1 MCMCGWEEFIDQ
13 GIQEGFVAILKEGYG
28 FISKYFPT
36 EKHPTGIFFHKSD
49 LRGSLITQLK
59 VGDRVHF
66 VVGQN
71 SKGGCVAKK
80 IEVQGQHQFA
90 PQSNSLTPPL
100 RDPSVFYGAPQRMM
114 LPPRLGQYF
123 HLKTSQTFSARPR
136 RYPMGK
142 QSSRQ
147 DDAPWETA
155 RRK

>member
-1 MCMCGWEEFIDQ
+1 MCGWEEFIDQ

-80 IEVQGQHQFA
+80 IEVQGQQFA
-90 PQSNSLTPPL
+90 PQVIFFGVGKRRKLKLLFLSFSLAL
-100 RDPSVFYGAPQRMM
+100 SSS
-114 LPPRLGQYF
+114 L
-123 HLKTSQTFSARPR
+123 LKTNEMTTYWSSNNSSHVAITIFSFYCINWGAF
-136 RYPMGK
+136 
-142 QSSRQ
+142 
-147 DDAPWETA
+147 
-155 RRK
+155 